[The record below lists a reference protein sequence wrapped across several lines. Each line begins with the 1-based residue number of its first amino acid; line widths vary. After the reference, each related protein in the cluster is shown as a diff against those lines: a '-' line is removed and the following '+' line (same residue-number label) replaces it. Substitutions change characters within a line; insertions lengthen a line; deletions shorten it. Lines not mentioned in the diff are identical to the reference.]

1 MKKRRPVDDI
11 IREIVKK
18 DPRYNREAY
27 EFVSSGLAYTV
38 QKTAAGHH
46 VSGKQLCD
54 GLRRFAIEQFGML
67 ARTVLASMGIRRT
80 EDFGEIVFNLIDVGL
95 FGKTE
100 SDSRN
105 DFVAVYDFDQAF
117 GDFDIKL
124 AKDN

>member
-1 MKKRRPVDDI
+1 MKKRRPIDDI
-11 IREIVKK
+11 IRELVKK

-27 EFVSSGLAYTV
+27 EFVSSGLAYAV
-38 QKTAAGHH
+38 QKTGAGRH
-46 VSGKQLCD
+46 VSGKQLCE

-80 EDFGEIVFNLIDVGL
+80 EDFGEIVFNLINVGL